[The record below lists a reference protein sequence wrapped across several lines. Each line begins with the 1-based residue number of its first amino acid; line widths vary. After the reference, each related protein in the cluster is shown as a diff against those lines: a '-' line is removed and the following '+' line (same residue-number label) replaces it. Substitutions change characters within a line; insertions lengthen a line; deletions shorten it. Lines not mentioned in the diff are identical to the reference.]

1 MPDDDAAEGGTSHAN
16 GRADTGPGGEGAEEG
31 GKKLSGAQRKK
42 LAKEERKKQR
52 GANKGRRFQK
62 VRDDLE
68 LCFKVASGKPCE
80 FGDEY
85 VHPACASC
93 YSLTGSLPGAASRM
107 TFLRISLQS
116 PETFTS
122 LLLKISPMHLL
133 SCGSRMW
140 RWPKRGMALR
150 VLST

>member
-1 MPDDDAAEGGTSHAN
+1 MN
-16 GRADTGPGGEGAEEG
+16 GRQDGGPGGEDAGEG
-31 GKKLSGAQRKK
+31 GKRQSGAQRKK
-42 LAKEERKKQR
+42 FAKDKKQR

-85 VHPACASC
+85 VRSACSWMC
-93 YSLTGSLPGAASRM
+93 NLTVNLVGAAPRMMSRRILLRSQKTY
-107 TFLRISLQS
+107 TFPRLK
-116 PETFTS
+116 TFPTR
-122 LLLKISPMHLL
+122 PP
-133 SCGSRMW
+133 SCGSQML
-140 RWPKRGMALR
+140 RWSKTETPQG